1 MNNPYILPNGEELD
15 LSKID
20 SIDEVKSVR
29 SRTFKRLGYWYFTI
43 YFNDK
48 TKKDYAEDYDYYN
61 WIKVRHRLENIQEEI
76 LEGASLIH

>member
-1 MNNPYILPNGEELD
+1 MNNLYILPNGEELD

-29 SRTFKRLGYWYFTI
+29 SRTFKRLGYWYFII

-48 TKKDYAEDYDYYN
+48 TKKDNDYPL
-61 WIKVRHRLENIQEEI
+61 K
-76 LEGASLIH
+76 SS